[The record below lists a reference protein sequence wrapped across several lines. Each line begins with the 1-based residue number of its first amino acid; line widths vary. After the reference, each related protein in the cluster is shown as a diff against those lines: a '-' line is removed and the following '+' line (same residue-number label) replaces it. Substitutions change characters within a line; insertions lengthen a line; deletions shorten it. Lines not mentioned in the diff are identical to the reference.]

1 VTRVLIVDDDT
12 QLLRA
17 LRINLTARSYTVL
30 TAADGRTALRAAA
43 ELRPDVVVLDLG
55 LPDLDGTE
63 VITELRTFTQ
73 VPVIVLSART
83 DSSDKVHAL
92 DRGADDYVTKPFG
105 VEELTARLR
114 AAVRRATTT
123 AAGGPDEEPIRAGEL
138 TIDLAAKMVCRDG
151 QQVRLT
157 PTEWSILELLARNH
171 GKLVSR
177 SQLLH
182 HIWGPSERKE
192 TSYLRV
198 YLGQLRH
205 KLEADPARPR
215 HLITEAGMGYRFRV

>member
-1 VTRVLIVDDDT
+1 
-12 QLLRA
+12 
-17 LRINLTARSYTVL
+17 
-30 TAADGRTALRAAA
+30 
-43 ELRPDVVVLDLG
+43 
-55 LPDLDGTE
+55 
-63 VITELRTFTQ
+63 
-73 VPVIVLSART
+73 VLSART
-83 DSSDKVHAL
+83 DSTDKVHAL

-105 VEELTARLR
+105 VEELMARLR
-114 AAVRRATTT
+114 AAVRRATAVT
-123 AAGGPDEEPIRAGEL
+123 AGGQDEEPLQAGDL
-138 TIDLAAKMVCRDG
+138 TIDLTAKMVSRDG

-157 PTEWSILELLARNH
+157 PTEWSILELLARNQ

>member
-1 VTRVLIVDDDT
+1 
-12 QLLRA
+12 
-17 LRINLTARSYTVL
+17 
-30 TAADGRTALRAAA
+30 
-43 ELRPDVVVLDLG
+43 
-55 LPDLDGTE
+55 
-63 VITELRTFTQ
+63 
-73 VPVIVLSART
+73 
-83 DSSDKVHAL
+83 
-92 DRGADDYVTKPFG
+92 
-105 VEELTARLR
+105 
-114 AAVRRATTT
+114 
-123 AAGGPDEEPIRAGEL
+123 
-138 TIDLAAKMVCRDG
+138 MVCRDG

-177 SQLLH
+177 SELLH

>member
-1 VTRVLIVDDDT
+1 MRVLIVDDDI

-17 LRINLTARSYTVL
+17 LRINLTARGYTVL

-55 LPDLDGTE
+55 LPDLDGTD
-63 VITELRTFTQ
+63 VIAELRTFTQ
-73 VPVIVLSART
+73 VPIIVLSART

-114 AAVRRATTT
+114 AAVRRAT
-123 AAGGPDEEPIRAGEL
+123 AVAGSPDEEPLRAGDL

-171 GKLVSR
+171 GKLISR
-177 SQLLH
+177 RELLH

>member
-1 VTRVLIVDDDT
+1 MPI
-12 QLLRA
+12 
-17 LRINLTARSYTVL
+17 
-30 TAADGRTALRAAA
+30 
-43 ELRPDVVVLDLG
+43 
-55 LPDLDGTE
+55 
-63 VITELRTFTQ
+63 
-73 VPVIVLSART
+73 IVLSART

-114 AAVRRATTT
+114 AAVRRATTV
-123 AAGGPDEEPIRAGEL
+123 AGSPDEEPLQAGDL

-177 SQLLH
+177 SELLH

>member
-1 VTRVLIVDDDT
+1 MTDVLIVDDDT
-12 QLLRA
+12 HLLRA
-17 LRINLTARSYTVL
+17 LRINLTARGYTVV

-43 ELRPDVVVLDLG
+43 ERQPDVVVLDLG
-55 LPDLDGTE
+55 LPDLDGTD

-73 VPVIVLSART
+73 APIIVLSART
-83 DSSDKVHAL
+83 DSGDKVQAL

-105 VEELTARLR
+105 VEELAARLR
-114 AAVRRATTT
+114 AAVRRATATV
-123 AAGGPDEEPIRAGEL
+123 AGGEDMSLDAGNL
-138 TIDLAAKMVCRDG
+138 TIDLGAKIVYRDG

-198 YLGQLRH
+198 YLAQLRR
-205 KLEADPARPR
+205 KLEDNPSAPR
-215 HLITEAGMGYRFRV
+215 HLITEAGLGYRFEV

>member
-17 LRINLTARSYTVL
+17 LRINLTARGYTVL

-55 LPDLDGTE
+55 LPDLDGTD
-63 VITELRTFTQ
+63 VIAELRTFTQ
-73 VPVIVLSART
+73 VPIIVLSART

-114 AAVRRATTT
+114 AAVRRATTV
-123 AAGGPDEEPIRAGEL
+123 AGSPDEEPLRAGEL

-205 KLEADPARPR
+205 KLEPDPARPR